1 MFEWDSVKI
10 IKLRGEFSIGVE
22 MSTQMSSLFTN
33 SRGNVVWLSVPVT
46 VLVSPEINLD
56 SLQCSKIKRK
66 FSVKN
71 GYKT

>member
-33 SRGNVVWLSVPVT
+33 SRGNVV
-46 VLVSPEINLD
+46 
-56 SLQCSKIKRK
+56 
-66 FSVKN
+66 
-71 GYKT
+71 